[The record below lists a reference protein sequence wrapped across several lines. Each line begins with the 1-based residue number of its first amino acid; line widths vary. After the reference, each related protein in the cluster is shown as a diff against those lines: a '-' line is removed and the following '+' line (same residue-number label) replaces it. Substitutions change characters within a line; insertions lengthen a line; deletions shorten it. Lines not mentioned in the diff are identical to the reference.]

1 MIPITLSFISDS
13 KEAYM
18 KNNEIK
24 RHDASFAAGM
34 MSFGGAITVMMITIM
49 ILIFGIWFLISP
61 KQEFSENENRQ
72 LALAPVYTFQSLKDG
87 SYMTSIQKYLSDHFP
102 IRDEFM
108 TLKTKAEI
116 LTGKEEINNIYI
128 ADDGYLIEA
137 YSAPK
142 QKEKIIGQFGKLYQ
156 NITTDAKNN
165 ISLMLVPT
173 AVTVYNDKLPA
184 AAPDKGNLKQLAT
197 MDAIYEALPEIKRID
212 CYQGLSAQAQSEKGD
227 ANAASL
233 YYHTDHHWTTFG
245 AYIAYRQYCEAMG
258 ITPLEESAFTKTVV
272 TNSFKGTVYSKLNDT
287 TVPGEEITIY
297 ENPENRLTVNY
308 QDSEEV
314 TDSLYNKDYLSKKDK
329 YSMFLNNLH
338 PLIEI
343 TNETA
348 DSDKVMV
355 LVKDSYANSIVPFL
369 VNHYKKIYVFDTRYY
384 RFGPASFINEHPEVT
399 DVLILYNMNTI
410 DTDLGIGGIF

>member
-1 MIPITLSFISDS
+1 MQNRELNR
-13 KEAYM
+13 Y
-18 KNNEIK
+18 
-24 RHDASFAAGM
+24 DASFGSELM
-34 MSFGGAITVMMITIM
+34 KLRGIITVVMITIM
-49 ILIFGIWFLISP
+49 IIVFGIWFLISP
-61 KQEFSENENRQ
+61 KKEFSESENRQ
-72 LALAPVYTFQSLKDG
+72 LALAPVYTFQALKDG
-87 SYMTSIQKYLSDHFP
+87 SYMTAIQKYLSDHFP

-108 TLKTKAEI
+108 TFKTKTEI
-116 LTGKEEINNIYI
+116 LAGKEEINDIYI
-128 ADDGYLIEA
+128 AKDGYLIEA
-137 YSAPK
+137 YK
-142 QKEKIIGQFGKLYQ
+142 QPRQTAKIINQFGKLYQ
-156 NITTDAKNN
+156 DITTDAKNN
-165 ISLMLVPT
+165 MSLMLVPT

-184 AAPDKGNLKQLAT
+184 AAPDKGDLKQLET
-197 MDAIYEALPEIKRID
+197 MDAIYKALPEIKRID
-212 CYQGLSAQAQSEKGD
+212 CYPGLLDQAQTEKED
-227 ANAASL
+227 ANVSPL

-272 TNSFKGTVYSKLNDT
+272 TDSFRGTVYSKLNDT

-384 RFGPASFINEHPEVT
+384 RFGPASFINQHPEVT